1 MFMLDNLRLKY
12 YRATDSHHLVGLD
25 NGDLL
30 MLGGIIRAKIREDRE
45 DTYLSDV
52 WRLRD
57 NKWSLD
63 GFLNKVKFLEKL

>member
-1 MFMLDNLRLKY
+1 MLDNLLLKY